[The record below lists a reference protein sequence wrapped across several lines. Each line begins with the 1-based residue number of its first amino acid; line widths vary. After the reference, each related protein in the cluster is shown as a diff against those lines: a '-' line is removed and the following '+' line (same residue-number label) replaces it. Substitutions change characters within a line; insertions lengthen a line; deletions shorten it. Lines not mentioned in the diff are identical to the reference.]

1 MAETVKG
8 ARTRHA
14 ILRAAASLATVDGL
28 DGLSIGNLAA
38 DLGMSKSGLYA
49 HFPSKQ
55 ELQLATIDEAS
66 QIFFDEVV
74 NPALQAPAG
83 LAQLRTLCDSF
94 FAHLLRRTFPGGC
107 FFAGAVLEMGTRPGP
122 VKDRIVGFQSMFVGL
137 IQQFATDALEQGEL
151 VDDDPAQ
158 LAFEINGLLLAADAT
173 FVLQNDDSA
182 LDLPRAVLA
191 RRLRGG

>member
-8 ARTRHA
+8 SRTRHA

-49 HFPSKQ
+49 HFQSKQ
-55 ELQLATIDEAS
+55 ELQLATIDEAGR
-66 QIFFDEVV
+66 IFFDEVID
-74 NPALQAPAG
+74 PALQAPPG

-137 IQQFATDALEQGEL
+137 VEQFATAALEHGEL
-151 VDDDPAQ
+151 IDDDPAQ
-158 LAFEINGLLLAADAT
+158 LAFEINGLLLAADAA
-173 FVLQNDDSA
+173 FVLKNDDAA
-182 LDLPRAVLA
+182 LDLPRAVIA